1 MTESDRPT
9 ARTGIPWPLVVI
21 AVVLVA
27 GLAFA
32 IGRFTTFDD
41 LSDATGSGGGP
52 NAADAGFARDM
63 QVHHAQAVEMA
74 MIEYRATDDDELRA
88 LAYDIA
94 TAQAAQRGEMYGWL
108 VAWGL
113 PQAGDPLMSW
123 MSGTGHDH
131 GASATASAEELEAA
145 MGMATAEEIDRLAS
159 LEGSALDCLF
169 LELMIRHHAGA
180 IEMTDAVVELGSDER
195 VIQTARSMG
204 QGQTA
209 EIAAMQ
215 SIQTRLGCTG

>member
-1 MTESDRPT
+1 MTPADGAN
-9 ARTGIPWPLVVI
+9 ARTGIPWPLVAI
-21 AVVLVA
+21 AIVLVA

-94 TAQAAQRGEMYGWL
+94 TAQSAQRGEMYGWL

-131 GASATASAEELEAA
+131 GARASASPEELERA

-159 LEGSALDCLF
+159 LEGAEQDCLF
-169 LELMIRHHAGA
+169 LDLMIRHHAGA
-180 IEMTDAVVELGSDER
+180 IEMTDAVVELGADAR
-195 VIQTARSMG
+195 VIQTARSMS

-215 SIQTRLGCTG
+215 SAQARLGCAS